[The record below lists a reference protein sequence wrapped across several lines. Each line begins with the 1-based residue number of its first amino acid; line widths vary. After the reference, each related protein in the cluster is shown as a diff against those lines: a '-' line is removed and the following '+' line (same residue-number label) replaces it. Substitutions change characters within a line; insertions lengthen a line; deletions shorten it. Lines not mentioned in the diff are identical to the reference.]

1 MALKPPDAPALQ
13 RVEVEILDRVYRA
26 ALAVAVSRGDQLSAV
41 ARQIMHRADEPEYAF
56 MLKHLPAA
64 DRGPDDTRRK
74 FRFGMPR
81 DQYGE
86 MKALVGAAGQSVA
99 RWIEYNLERYADPDK
114 PGKV

>member
-1 MALKPPDAPALQ
+1 MAQKPPDAPALQ
-13 RVEVEILDRVYRA
+13 RVEVEILDRVYKS
-26 ALAVAVSRGDQLSAV
+26 ALAVAVREGDQLSAV
-41 ARQIMHRADEPEYAF
+41 ARQIMNRAVEPEYAF

-64 DRGPDDTRRK
+64 DRTATDTRRK

-81 DQYGE
+81 DKYAE
-86 MKALVGAAGQSVA
+86 MKAAVGGAGQSVA